1 MSDNENQDDSM
12 EMRKEYKILV
22 KNSFYSFLNSYGVI
36 LFTTITSFFTARI
49 ISAVN
54 WGFLILALSAVNL
67 FVIILT
73 FFPPSLGYTLNYYV
87 PKFRASNQ
95 NRKLKSFL
103 KQILVIRLFFVSL
116 IFLIAMIIA
125 IFFTELLKVN
135 LGAFSHL
142 FFILA
147 PLIFINGFGKAM
159 FDLYR
164 SLNMFRTVLVLFF
177 IKYLIQII
185 SLIYYFIFFRRISVE
200 ALAYI
205 TLFSDLV
212 PFIMGFLYIFFIV
225 QFKIE
230 NTEED
235 SQSYSE
241 TIKDLY
247 SYGIHLSFQG
257 FMDTFFRNFRIQAV
271 GFFETPDIV
280 TGYSIGVN
288 YRNVALESI
297 ASLNKPLIISF
308 SGLDLA
314 EKKDQVFKIFRLT
327 FQYFNLLNLL
337 FIGILYFMADIF
349 LFLIYGV
356 AFLKFSMI
364 LKLTIIT
371 MMFSVQETLF
381 FALIRSSKKV
391 KFIIPISILS
401 IILRLPIFLISLF
414 FFGIIGA
421 LIGVIIS
428 NTLYFI
434 ILALLNKKIFEIQLK
449 LGKTALQYLSF
460 IIALGLTILLE
471 FLFYKGLNYYMLKSL
486 NLLIFKNFVVFSL
499 ITFIIVYIALNIIFK
514 ILARSD
520 IDSLESFFQK
530 DTSFHKLIRWGFKI
544 MKKFIRR

>member
-1 MSDNENQDDSM
+1 MSNNENQDDSM

-36 LFTTITSFFTARI
+36 IFTTITSFFTARI
-49 ISAVN
+49 ITAVN

-95 NRKLKSFL
+95 NHKLKSFL

-116 IFLIAMIIA
+116 IFIIAMIIA
-125 IFFTELLKVN
+125 IFFTELLEVN

-159 FDLYR
+159 YDLYR
-164 SLNMFRTVLVLFF
+164 SLNMFRTVLILFF
-177 IKYLIQII
+177 IKYLIQIV
-185 SLIYYFIFFRRISVE
+185 SLIYYFVIFRLISVE

-212 PFIMGFLYIFFIV
+212 PFIMGFLYIIFIV

-235 SQSYSE
+235 AQSYSE
-241 TIKDLY
+241 TMKDLY

-271 GFFETPDIV
+271 GFFETSDIV

-314 EKKDQVFKIFRLT
+314 EKKDQIFKIFRLT
-327 FQYFNLLNLL
+327 FQYFNFLNLL

-356 AFLKFSMI
+356 EFLKFSMI

-401 IILRLPIFLISLF
+401 IILRLPIFLIGLF

-460 IIALGLTILLE
+460 VIALGLTIFLE
-471 FLFYKGLNYYMLKSL
+471 FLFYKDLNYYMLKSL
-486 NLLIFKNFVVFSL
+486 NLLIFKNFVAFSL
-499 ITFIIVYIALNIIFK
+499 ITFIIVYIALNIVFK
-514 ILARSD
+514 ILARPD

-544 MKKFIRR
+544 MKKFIRQ